1 MGPHEMKT
9 ALSFLGEMVRYLQ
22 GDRAGEDLQ
31 VSLWIQYTCM
41 QTAPH
46 LWEVGRKR
54 SCDLVLWVLSAVLDT
69 QRKFRSTTCTVHH
82 SGSGLLTKTPHWGS
96 ALATLIASP
105 SSGSVPRFPS
115 LLQWSQ
121 PLGCL
126 PQNTCMA
133 PSHLATG
140 AWSLLRHPF
149 LVLHK
154 RKHRYPWKSWFIAKY
169 CREIGKGSTRDPQG
183 NVVSLPSRLVKPPPR
198 RISYRAFVLQ

>member
-1 MGPHEMKT
+1 MKT
-9 ALSFLGEMVRYLQ
+9 TLSFLGEMVRYLQ

-54 SCDLVLWVLSAVLDT
+54 SCDLVLWVLSAVLDI

-96 ALATLIASP
+96 ALATVIASP

-133 PSHLATG
+133 PSHLAIQVHEASSG
-140 AWSLLRHPF
+140 IPSLF
-149 LVLHK
+149 C
-154 RKHRYPWKSWFIAKY
+154 I
-169 CREIGKGSTRDPQG
+169 KGSTG
-183 NVVSLPSRLVKPPPR
+183 ILKNHGLLLNTAGK
-198 RISYRAFVLQ
+198 